1 MANVIY
7 GINGPVVTVKNAT
20 EFSMMEMVYVGK
32 ERLIGEIIGITSDIT
47 TIQCYEET
55 TGLRPGDPVE
65 GTHTQMSLM
74 LGPGIL
80 DNIFD
85 GIERPLAEIEKEA
98 GAFINRGS
106 TVSSLDIEREWD
118 VTVTAKVGDILEG
131 GMIYATTPETAV
143 ITHKVMV
150 PPLLRGKV
158 VEVKPNGKYKLND
171 TILKL
176 KEISMS

>member
-20 EFSMMEMVYVGK
+20 EFSMMEMVYVGH
-32 ERLIGEIIGITSDIT
+32 ERLIGEIIGITADKT

-55 TGLRPGDPVE
+55 TGLKPGDPVE
-65 GTHTQMSLM
+65 GTHTQMNLV

-85 GIERPLAEIEKEA
+85 GIERPLAQIEKEV

-106 TVSSLDIEREWD
+106 PSSVTMRTRARHLPWHSSL
-118 VTVTAKVGDILEG
+118 A
-131 GMIYATTPETAV
+131 
-143 ITHKVMV
+143 
-150 PPLLRGKV
+150 
-158 VEVKPNGKYKLND
+158 
-171 TILKL
+171 
-176 KEISMS
+176 